1 MTKII
6 YSDDSESTIVL
17 SNSQAEKVMEKL
29 EEIAQ
34 GNDKESIRL
43 SRNLMSY
50 TSQSVYGVGFSAEPV
65 DSRAPI
71 GVLGGKYYA
80 TPDESEKGKNI
91 LLQLDLD
98 QVSKAIGDPSGS
110 GLLEIYINKDD
121 WGSNFEVPVR
131 LLADPSKKVL
141 SNHKKGKSIPTED
154 WLFEEDGYEEGLNG
168 ESWLGSLFNDDYSV
182 TNPIYLYDPKF
193 IGKAVPGKEVGED
206 FSGPFESLSE
216 MIEEHTLF
224 HEDHIARLGHYD
236 TYIFGSSPIA
246 DGWLPLMSFAGPF
259 SASDPTEDDFAV
271 FYRKTDQSTF
281 EYKALGHRWS
291 H

>member
-6 YSDDSESTIVL
+6 YSGDSESTIVL
-17 SNSQAEKVMEKL
+17 SNSLAEKVMEKL

-110 GLLEIYINKDD
+110 GLLEN
-121 WGSNFEVPVR
+121 
-131 LLADPSKKVL
+131 
-141 SNHKKGKSIPTED
+141 
-154 WLFEEDGYEEGLNG
+154 
-168 ESWLGSLFNDDYSV
+168 
-182 TNPIYLYDPKF
+182 LY
-193 IGKAVPGKEVGED
+193 
-206 FSGPFESLSE
+206 
-216 MIEEHTLF
+216 
-224 HEDHIARLGHYD
+224 
-236 TYIFGSSPIA
+236 
-246 DGWLPLMSFAGPF
+246 
-259 SASDPTEDDFAV
+259 
-271 FYRKTDQSTF
+271 
-281 EYKALGHRWS
+281 
-291 H
+291 